1 MDKQILVKANLSDTF
16 TECWNNDYGHQV
28 YDHVLGTFRRNGA
41 GEWSHFVSHDKT
53 NEKFLFPQKDGGNI
67 LLDYD
72 KPNGKF
78 TLYASLDEKTSSIF
92 FEAWKDR
99 HFGSLNPDIEEKSNW
114 KNNIEIY
121 KTVNKDAK
129 DRKSFAKNFALDS
142 SKGTVRIDSYMREI
156 NNAKFKLY
164 PTVAVEREK
173 DENGHNC
180 WKTTM
185 FGTFNGQEF
194 KLVGGTEWK
203 YRYEYDTGD
212 KYLDE
217 MNRHPVMYKKDG
229 NTFKKDDALLSKFN
243 DEVSAIY
250 KYNGSTENA
259 VGVKSPY
266 DIMFY
271 SMVCVEHDMGKDSMW
286 RKGIPNEPFLSADKL
301 FKEFEAS
308 LYKKDKSKENKAE
321 KTADNKIK
329 QNQENLK
336 EIKFFVRPEAVYH
349 AVNDGKKGFY
359 LRGKDEHGKFDVFIP
374 EKASN
379 ISATLIENS
388 KSFNNWLVVKTTLG
402 AGLKKQ
408 YKDMFLNI
416 GGQELKDI
424 ANQRNR
430 DIEKLQSKVKKIMN
444 HHHLDDSLHQ

>member
-53 NEKFLFPQKDGGNI
+53 NEKFLFPQTDGGNI

-78 TLYASLDEKTSSIF
+78 TLYASLDEKSSSIF
-92 FEAWKDR
+92 FEAWKDC

-114 KNNIEIY
+114 KNNIETY
-121 KTVNKDAK
+121 KIVDKDAK
-129 DRKSFAKNFALDS
+129 DRKSFAKHFALDS
-142 SKGTVRIDSYMREI
+142 SKGTVRTDTYMREI

-173 DENGHNC
+173 DEDGRNC

-217 MNRHPVMYKKDG
+217 MNRYPVMYKKDG

-243 DEVSAIY
+243 DEVLAIY

-286 RKGIPNEPFLSADKL
+286 RKGIPNEPSLSADKL
-301 FKEFEAS
+301 YKEFEAS
-308 LYKKDKSKENKAE
+308 LHKKDNQVENKKTNKVEQNKEHLAE
-321 KTADNKIK
+321 V
-329 QNQENLK
+329 
-336 EIKFFVRPEAVYH
+336 KFFIRPEAVYH
-349 AVNDGKKGFY
+349 AVENNVKGFS
-359 LRGKDEHGKFDVFIP
+359 LQGKDEHGKFSVFIP
-374 EKASN
+374 ENGGNVTAK
-379 ISATLIENS
+379 LIENS
-388 KSFNNWLVVKTTLG
+388 KSFNNWVVVNTTVG
-402 AGLKKQ
+402 AGFKKQ
-408 YKDMFLNI
+408 YETMFLNI
-416 GGQELKDI
+416 GGADLKGIAKQINKRIELK
-424 ANQRNR
+424 
-430 DIEKLQSKVKKIMN
+430 QSKVKAFMKKHNSIDEN
-444 HHHLDDSLHQ
+444 SI